1 MALLRCSWLG
11 WGIREASRRPT
22 AESIRSPAA
31 AVIWTNWV
39 VWQQQRKGAARMC
52 RKNTRQACLCSR
64 ESKSPHLHVEHGDC
78 SGESGKGRRWCF
90 STVIKVNRAT
100 NAVCAAVSVWGWAE
114 LFYFYL
120 VGINILP
127 LSFRERETVA
137 NKITQWF
144 ESFCRMVIIY
154 GTVWTYPCL
163 DI

>member
-1 MALLRCSWLG
+1 MQLAGLG
-11 WGIREASRRPT
+11 HQEASRRPT

-39 VWQQQRKGAARMC
+39 VRQQQRKGAARMC

-90 STVIKVNRAT
+90 STVIKINRAAD
-100 NAVCAAVSVWGWAE
+100 AVCAAVSVADE
-114 LFYFYL
+114 LNYF
-120 VGINILP
+120 I
-127 LSFRERETVA
+127 F
-137 NKITQWF
+137 TQWELTPPPLLEGGRLWLTKSQRF
-144 ESFCRMVIIY
+144 ESFYRKVIIY
-154 GTVWTYPCL
+154 GTVWTYPCW